1 MGAESDRGVKG
12 GAGDEECAKEK
23 VREEAAVVEKVANAK
38 RTPSMQPVVD
48 DVLKTLGSIKAI
60 TVIPAPSK
68 NSSAEI
74 SASSPRSVE
83 PTQPPQPPEPPL
95 PAQPPQPT
103 LPPLSAQR
111 PQPALPRS
119 SLSEMPAPPPPPP
132 TPKEDPLLSECDELP
147 NLDFNSEVRKKGLSL
162 PLSSFSRFSVQ

>member
-1 MGAESDRGVKG
+1 MISHLRLVPVMGAESDRGVKG

-111 PQPALPRS
+111 PQPAS
-119 SLSEMPAPPPPPP
+119 PPP

-147 NLDFNSEVRKKGLSL
+147 NLEFNSEVRKKGLSL